1 MKGKKVAL
9 IDRIKFDTPDNNL
22 IVWKFPSEEITAG
35 CQLIVNQS
43 QEALLFK
50 GGQALDLFGPGTHTL
65 STGNIPL
72 LSKLINLPFGG
83 STPFTA
89 EVWFVNKTAIRDL
102 KWGTLSPIPLIDP
115 KYNYPVSV
123 RAFGRWG
130 IRIKD
135 TRSFITQLVGTE
147 QYKDSSEVEQYF
159 EGEIVQRLSNE
170 IANYLAKEKLSVFEV
185 NTKLNELSKFV
196 EHDVNSEF
204 DRFGIEI
211 VNFNVERISI
221 PDEEKSKFQEIL
233 GKRMEI
239 DQISQANVSQSYV
252 TMRSLDVLEKAA
264 QNEGGAAGSMLAG
277 GLGLG
282 MGLGAGVPL
291 GQSIGQS
298 MSVNQTQQQEQGNS
312 PAAKLKQLKE
322 LLELG
327 LISQSDFDDKK
338 KEILKDI

>member
-1 MKGKKVAL
+1 MAF
-9 IDRIKFDTPDNNL
+9 IDRIKFDAVDNNL
-22 IVWKFPSEEITAG
+22 LVWKYPSESITVG

-43 QEALLFK
+43 QEAILVK
-50 GGQALDLFGPGTHTL
+50 GGKALDIFGPGTHTL

-72 LSKLINLPFGG
+72 LNKLINLPFGG
-83 STPFTA
+83 ETPFTA

-102 KWGTLSPIPLIDP
+102 KWGTLAPIPLIDP

-130 IRIKD
+130 LRVSD
-135 TRSFITQLVGTE
+135 TRSLIVQLVGTE
-147 QYKDSSEVEQYF
+147 QYKNSAEIEEYF

-170 IANYLAKEKLSVFEV
+170 LSNYLVKEKVSVFEV
-185 NTKLNELSKFV
+185 NSKLNELSKFV
-196 EHDVNSEF
+196 ENDVSNEF
-204 DRFGIEI
+204 ERFGIEI

-221 PDEEKSKFQEIL
+221 PDDEKLKIQDVL

-239 DQISQANVSQSYV
+239 DQISQASVGSSYV

-291 GQSIGQS
+291 GQNIGQS
-298 MSVNQTQQQEQGNS
+298 LSVNQSPQAQSANS
-312 PAAKLKQLKE
+312 GSITDKLKQLKE
-322 LLELG
+322 LLDLE
-327 LISQSDFDDKK
+327 LISQADFEEKK
-338 KEILKDI
+338 RDLLKGL

>member
-1 MKGKKVAL
+1 MAF
-9 IDRIKFDTPDNNL
+9 IDRIKFDAVDNNL
-22 IVWKFPSEEITAG
+22 LVWKYPSESITVG

-43 QEALLFK
+43 QEAILFK
-50 GGQALDLFGPGTHTL
+50 GGKALDIFGPGTHTL

-72 LSKLINLPFGG
+72 LNKLINLPFGG
-83 STPFTA
+83 ETPFTA

-115 KYNYPVSV
+115 KYNYPISA

-130 IRIKD
+130 LRVSD
-135 TRSFITQLVGTE
+135 TRSFIVQLVGTE
-147 QYKDSSEVEQYF
+147 QYKNSAEIEQYF

-170 IANYLAKEKLSVFEV
+170 LSNYLVKENISVFEV
-185 NTKLNELSKFV
+185 NSKLNDLSKFV
-196 EHDVNSEF
+196 ENDVSHEF
-204 DRFGIEI
+204 DRFGIEV

-221 PDEEKSKFQEIL
+221 PDEEKLKIQDIL

-239 DQISQANVSQSYV
+239 EQISQASVGSAYI

-282 MGLGAGVPL
+282 MGMGAGIPL
-291 GQSIGQS
+291 GQNIGQS
-298 MSVNQTQQQEQGNS
+298 LSVNQNTQGQALNTGSITE
-312 PAAKLKQLKE
+312 KLKQLKE
-322 LLELG
+322 LLDID
-327 LISQSDFDDKK
+327 LISQSDFDEKK
-338 KEILKDI
+338 RDLLKGL